1 MMAVSPALSPPSCW
15 RATQVATGTLLR
27 YPLLVTV
34 ALGLTLLYSVMIDVN
49 RDVMWWA
56 FPPFAFYLQMWATAL
71 TRLGRGASRRAGDDI
86 LGLGQMLLLWAAWG
100 ALLILIIAIIVGF
113 IALVDPSGLVGVDE
127 PPMPY
132 PPRTESDLAP
142 IPVYDPAPWHE
153 AHCLMLLTMALALVA
168 CRWSLLAGY
177 LVLTSRM
184 SLLGLVKLCWLGS
197 KATVSGILPAMAMAI
212 PIVVL
217 AMLSLASPSLSIV
230 SLVATPLLAFFAA
243 FAFALGDAL
252 YSDPEITERAP

>member
-1 MMAVSPALSPPSCW
+1 MAVSPALPPPSCR
-15 RATQVATGTLLR
+15 RATQAATRTLLR

-71 TRLGRGASRRAGDDI
+71 TRLGRGPSRRAGDDI

-100 ALLILIIAIIVGF
+100 ALLILIIAIIVGI
-113 IALVDPSGLVGVDE
+113 IALIDPSGLAGVGE

-132 PPRTESDLAP
+132 QPRIESDLAP
-142 IPVYDPAPWHE
+142 ILIDEPAPWHE
-153 AHCLMLLTMALALVA
+153 AHCLMLLAMALALVA

-177 LVLTSRM
+177 LVLTSRQ
-184 SLLGLVKLCWLGS
+184 SLSGVIKRCWLGS
-197 KATVSGILPAMAMAI
+197 QATVSGILPAMAVAI
-212 PIVVL
+212 PIAVL
-217 AMLSLASPSLSIV
+217 AMLSLASPSLSIL
-230 SLVATPLLAFFAA
+230 SLAASPLLAFFAA